1 MIVQGRSQDFLKGE
15 VTLCQSEGTHQI
27 VISFHHL
34 LSVVCL
40 KMAYKSGHPRVPL
53 YAHVVDDV
61 GRVCSIFCLLI
72 LFFFWGCF
80 VLHVITAHLKM
91 NIDAIKYN

>member
-15 VTLCQSEGTHQI
+15 VTLCQSEGTHLI

-61 GRVCSIFCLLI
+61 GRVCSIFLPVD
-72 LFFFWGCF
+72 F
-80 VLHVITAHLKM
+80 VLFLGMFCVACNNSPFK
-91 NIDAIKYN
+91 NEY